1 MSMCACVHTALLPL
15 QARRW
20 VKEAVESGKFKP
32 KVAVAAAAAAAV

>member
-1 MSMCACVHTALLPL
+1 VLCCFVE

-32 KVAVAAAAAAAV
+32 KVMVAAAAAAAAV